1 MWQKSRSIWKYIYTH
16 YIDKFD
22 FFLMGGDDMLYI
34 IENLQHYLQSDEITS
49 LMTNTNG
56 LFLGR
61 RFWPGKIFCMF
72 IRVYRDICVYI
83 CIHTDTLE
91 CMYITLPL

>member
-1 MWQKSRSIWKYIYTH
+1 MIPAIKILHEGPESYDNMWQKSRSIWKYIYTH

-34 IENLQHYLQSDEITS
+34 IENLQHYLQSEEIAT
-49 LMTNTNG
+49 LITNTNG

-61 RFWPGKIFCMF
+61 RFWPGKF
-72 IRVYRDICVYI
+72 
-83 CIHTDTLE
+83 L
-91 CMYITLPL
+91 